1 MISHISRRTFLGAL
15 AAAPL
20 AANGGKPMRGIFP
33 IMATPFTESNAV
45 DYEDLAREVDFLERC
60 GVHGMVWPQL
70 ASEFM
75 TLSKEERFRGME
87 VLAKA
92 AQGKKAALV
101 LGVQG
106 PDVKAAMEYL
116 EKAEQLAPDALIAI
130 PPMEATSVE
139 DFRKYYATLAAATRR
154 PLFVQTT
161 GGAKGITPPVEMMV
175 ALTKEYP
182 NLGYVKEEAAP
193 VIDRMKALAQN
204 RPRMKAI
211 FSGAAGRGML
221 YEWRL
226 GMDGTM
232 PGSPYSD
239 VYVAIWDAWQGGQRE
254 KARDIFAKLL
264 LMLNVEQQIPG
275 ARLYVMKK
283 RGVFKTMVS
292 RRTRANLGPAEIE
305 EIDFNL
311 AALKPYFRT

>member
-1 MISHISRRTFLGAL
+1 MTSHVSRRSFLGAL

-20 AANGGKPMRGIFP
+20 AANGKPMRGIFP
-33 IMATPFTESNAV
+33 ILATPFTESNLV
-45 DYEDLAREVDFLERC
+45 DYEDLAREVDFVERC

-92 AQGKKAALV
+92 AQGKRAALV

-106 PDVKAAMEYL
+106 ANLKAAMEFL
-116 EKAEQLAPDALIAI
+116 DKAEQLGPDALIAI
-130 PPMEATSVE
+130 PPAEATSIE
-139 DFRKYYATLAAATRR
+139 DFRQYYATLAAATKR

-175 ALTKEYP
+175 ALSREHP
-182 NLGYVKEEAAP
+182 NLGYVKEEAIP
-193 VIDRMKALAQN
+193 VIERMKALAQH
-204 RPRMKAI
+204 RPAMRTI

-232 PGSPYSD
+232 PGASYSD
-239 VYVAIWDAWQGGQRE
+239 VYVAIWDAWHGGHHE

-292 RRTRANLGPAEIE
+292 RRTKANLGPAEIE
-305 EIDFNL
+305 EIEFNF
-311 AALKPYFRT
+311 AALKPYLRA